1 MDMDKL
7 KRRLML
13 SYNIFKIVPLLGIL
27 IALYVMNRNL
37 IAAYIIAIV
46 CIAGGYG
53 QALIFYRCPFCG
65 ARLMKVRGGVPRH
78 CPECE
83 RQLIVDAEHPLENT
97 DASKEE
103 NSRSQR
109 KLTVFYCILALPRFF
124 PFPL

>member
-7 KRRLML
+7 KSRLML

-65 ARLMKVRGGVPRH
+65 AMVRRGNS
-78 CPECE
+78 
-83 RQLIVDAEHPLENT
+83 NT
-97 DASKEE
+97 
-103 NSRSQR
+103 
-109 KLTVFYCILALPRFF
+109 
-124 PFPL
+124 

>member
-7 KRRLML
+7 KSRLML

-37 IAAYIIAIV
+37 IASYIIAIV
-46 CIAGGYG
+46 CIVGGYG

-78 CPECE
+78 CPECD

-103 NSRSQR
+103 NSRS
-109 KLTVFYCILALPRFF
+109 
-124 PFPL
+124 

>member
-7 KRRLML
+7 KSRLML

-53 QALIFYRCPFCG
+53 QALIFYRCPFC
-65 ARLMKVRGGVPRH
+65 
-78 CPECE
+78 E
-83 RQLIVDAEHPLENT
+83 RQLIADDEHPLEDA

-103 NSRSQR
+103 NSRS
-109 KLTVFYCILALPRFF
+109 
-124 PFPL
+124 

>member
-46 CIAGGYG
+46 CIVGGYG

-65 ARLMKVRGGVPRH
+65 ARLMKIRGAVPRH

-103 NSRSQR
+103 TSRS
-109 KLTVFYCILALPRFF
+109 
-124 PFPL
+124 

>member
-7 KRRLML
+7 KSRLML

-65 ARLMKVRGGVPRH
+65 ARLMKVRGGIPRH

-83 RQLIVDAEHPLENT
+83 HQLIVDAEHPLENT

-103 NSRSQR
+103 SNRS
-109 KLTVFYCILALPRFF
+109 
-124 PFPL
+124 

>member
-27 IALYVMNRNL
+27 IALYVMNRN
-37 IAAYIIAIV
+37 
-46 CIAGGYG
+46 
-53 QALIFYRCPFCG
+53 CG

-83 RQLIVDAEHPLENT
+83 RQLIVDAEHPLETT

-103 NSRSQR
+103 NSRS
-109 KLTVFYCILALPRFF
+109 
-124 PFPL
+124 

>member
-46 CIAGGYG
+46 CI
-53 QALIFYRCPFCG
+53 YRCPFCG

-103 NSRSQR
+103 NSRS
-109 KLTVFYCILALPRFF
+109 
-124 PFPL
+124 